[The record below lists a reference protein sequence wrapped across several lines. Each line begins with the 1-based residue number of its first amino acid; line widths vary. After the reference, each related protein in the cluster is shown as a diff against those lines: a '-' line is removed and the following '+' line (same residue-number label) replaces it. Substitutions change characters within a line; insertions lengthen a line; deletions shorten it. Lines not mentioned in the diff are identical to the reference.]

1 MSSNVIFMCFS
12 APNSMYTEGTYLLS
26 NLVAILPLAY
36 LILPHLAEEPLIIL

>member
-1 MSSNVIFMCFS
+1 MLFS
-12 APNSMYTEGTYLLS
+12 CVSVHPTVCTQRDIYLLS